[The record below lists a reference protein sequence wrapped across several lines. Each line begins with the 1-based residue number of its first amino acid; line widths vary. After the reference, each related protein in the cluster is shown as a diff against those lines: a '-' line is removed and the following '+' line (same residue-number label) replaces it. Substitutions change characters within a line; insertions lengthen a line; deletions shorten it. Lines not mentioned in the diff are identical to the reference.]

1 VNAKQSTPDSRV
13 EGRVKRE
20 KVTLRTLRRMKRR
33 EEKAVFITAYDYPTA
48 MYADVAGVDMI
59 LVGDSVANT
68 TLGYGSTTSVTM
80 EDMIRHSG
88 AVTRAVERAF
98 VIGDMPYMSY
108 QPSDESAIRNA
119 GRFIAEAGCDAVKCE
134 GGARVAPRIRAMV
147 DAGLVVMGHIG
158 LTPQSLAQLGGY
170 RVQGKTSSQVEAL
183 TVDIKSIEEAGAH
196 FVLLEAMP
204 PEVGAALRGSVEI
217 PVYGIG
223 AGPHVDG
230 QLLIL
235 HDVIGMQ
242 DPRILKK
249 PRFVKRYADVGS
261 VIVDAVSRYSADVRA
276 GVFPSEE
283 HFYGG

>member
-1 VNAKQSTPDSRV
+1 MNAKQTTQDSRV
-13 EGRVKRE
+13 DGRVEKS
-20 KVTLRTLRRMKRR
+20 KVTLRTLKWMKRR

-48 MYADVAGVDMI
+48 MYSDAAGVDMI

-68 TLGYGSTTSVTM
+68 TLGYRHTTSVDM

-108 QPSDESAIRNA
+108 QPCDEAAILNA

-158 LTPQSLAQLGGY
+158 LTPQSLGQLGGY
-170 RVQGKTSSQVEAL
+170 RVQGKTSRQVEAL
-183 TVDIKSIEEAGAH
+183 TADIKSIEEAGAH

-204 PEVGAALRGSVEI
+204 PDVGGALRDSVEM

-249 PRFVKRYADVGS
+249 PRFVKRYAEVGS
-261 VIVDAVSRYSADVRA
+261 VIFDAVSRYSADVRS
-276 GVFPSEE
+276 GVYPSEE
-283 HFYGG
+283 HFYRG

>member
-1 VNAKQSTPDSRV
+1 
-13 EGRVKRE
+13 
-20 KVTLRTLRRMKRR
+20 MKRR
-33 EEKAVFITAYDYPTA
+33 EKKAVFITAYDYPTA

-68 TLGYGSTTSVTM
+68 TLGFRSTTSVTM
-80 EDMIRHSG
+80 DDMIRHSG

-108 QPSDESAIRNA
+108 QPSDEAAIRNA

-134 GGARVAPRIRAMV
+134 GGERVAPRIRAMV

-158 LTPQSLAQLGGY
+158 LTPQNLAQLGGY
-170 RVQGKTSSQVEAL
+170 RVQGKTSRQVEAL
-183 TVDIKSIEEAGAH
+183 TSDIKAIEEAGAH

-204 PEVGAALRGSVEI
+204 PEVGAALRESVEI

-242 DPRILKK
+242 DPGILKK

-261 VIVDAVSRYSADVRA
+261 VIVDAVSRYSADVRS